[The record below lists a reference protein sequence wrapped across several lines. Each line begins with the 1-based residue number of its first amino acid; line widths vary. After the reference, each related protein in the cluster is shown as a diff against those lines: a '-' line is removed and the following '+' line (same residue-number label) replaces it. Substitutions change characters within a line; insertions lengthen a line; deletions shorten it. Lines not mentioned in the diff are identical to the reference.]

1 MVPEPL
7 LEEFVAHL
15 PEAATRSPETDAA
28 LAGTLGRVLEHARE
42 TWPGLAVSPAV
53 FAAYL
58 GARIPAGKSAVDT
71 LGALHVTDLF
81 LACACANDVPGA
93 VEQFDR
99 HLAGTVEAFVRGVP
113 GASSRLDDLQ
123 QALRTKLFVDA
134 PDEPKK
140 IVQYTGRGK
149 LSSWIGVTVQRTA
162 LNLVRSDNARKETV
176 LDDFSE
182 AIPSGANPE
191 LDYLKA
197 RYRAEFREAF
207 QQAVSELSQ
216 RERVVLRHHYVNGLS
231 QERIARLY
239 QANQAT
245 VSRWIASARESI
257 RRAAERELRKR
268 LNTSV
273 SEIQSI
279 AALIRSQFDLS
290 LARYLESDSE

>member
-1 MVPEPL
+1 MEPL

-15 PEAATRSPETDAA
+15 PEEAVRSPEADAA
-28 LAGTLGRVLEHARE
+28 LGGTLRRVIDHARE
-42 TWPGLAVSPAV
+42 TWPDLAIPSAV

-58 GARIPAGKSAVDT
+58 GARIPAGKSPVET
-71 LGALHVTDLF
+71 LATLHVTDLY

-99 HLAGTVEAFVRGVP
+99 QFAGTVEAFVRSVP

-140 IVQYTGRGK
+140 IAQYTGRGK

-162 LNLVRSDNARKETV
+162 LNLVRSDNARKETG

-257 RRAAERELRKR
+257 RRTAERELRKR

>member
-1 MVPEPL
+1 ML
-7 LEEFVAHL
+7 LEPFRSHL
-15 PEAATRSPETDAA
+15 PEGTEPASDPDDALGAA
-28 LAGTLGRVLEHARE
+28 LTRVVEHARD
-42 TWPGLAVSPAV
+42 TWPKLDVSSTL

-58 GARIPAGKSAVDT
+58 GARVPAGKTPLEA
-71 LGALHVTDLF
+71 LGSLHVTDLY
-81 LACACANDVPGA
+81 LACACANEVPGA
-93 VEQFDR
+93 LEQFDR
-99 HLAGTVEAFVRGVP
+99 QFAGTVEAFVRNVP
-113 GASSRLDDLQ
+113 GATSRLDDLQ

-140 IVQYTGRGK
+140 IAQYTGRGK
-149 LSSWIGVTVQRTA
+149 LSSWIGVAVQRTA
-162 LNLVRSDNARKETV
+162 LNLVRSDVARKETV

-207 QQAVSELSQ
+207 QQAVSELTQ

-245 VSRWIASARESI
+245 VSRWITSARESI